1 MSSDEY
7 NENEEYETQD
17 ESYEP
22 DYEEEEEKP
31 RKGSRIVLII
41 AVLVLVGLNIFL
53 GINIYNQSQVLKG
66 KKAEIA
72 ALDSQKQLLI
82 QRVDSLRISLEEAKG
97 TVDMKDA
104 ELNNLIAELD
114 KYKEDLNGAESKIK
128 SLQSLATKARQY
140 DKYKAQAE
148 QSIAE
153 IEKLKEDLKTQTA
166 RADNAEIAQDT
177 LTQKLNELNQEKEK
191 LQNKVKKGSILGG
204 GIKKITSLKMKPG
217 SSKRKETTKASQV
230 NTVEVSYTIGEN
242 PIAERGTKT
251 VYIVIKKG
259 DQVLG
264 DASKIFE
271 ADGGKQMQYTLKE
284 DVKYEGKESKR
295 SPSLSL
301 TEELEPG
308 TYNVEVYM
316 DNKLF
321 SKDSFSLR

>member
-17 ESYEP
+17 GAYEP

-53 GINIYNQSQVLKG
+53 GINIYNQSQDLEV
-66 KKAEIA
+66 KKQEIA
-72 ALDSQKQLLI
+72 ELDAQKKLLI
-82 QRVDSLRISLEEAKG
+82 DRVDSLRMSLQEAKG
-97 TVDMKDA
+97 TIDMKDA
-104 ELNNLIAELD
+104 ELNDLIAELD
-114 KYKEDLNGAESKIK
+114 KYKKDLSGAESKIK
-128 SLQSLATKARQY
+128 SLQGLATKARQY

-153 IEKLKEDLKTQTA
+153 IQKLKEDLKTQTE

-191 LQNKVKKGSILGG
+191 LANKIKKGSVLGG
-204 GIKKITSLKMKPG
+204 GIKSITSLKVKSG
-217 SSKRKETTKASQV
+217 STKRKVTTKASQV
-230 NTVEVSYTIGEN
+230 NAVEVSYTIGEN
-242 PIAERGTKT
+242 PIAERGTKK

-264 DASKIFE
+264 DASKVFE
-271 ADGGKQMQYTLKE
+271 ADGKTMQYTMKE
-284 DVKYEGKESKR
+284 DVKYDGKENKR
-295 SPSLSL
+295 SPSLTL
-301 TEELEPG
+301 TEELDPG
-308 TYNVEVYM
+308 TYEVTVYL
-316 DNKLF
+316 DDKKF
-321 SKDSFSLR
+321 SSDSFTLR

>member
-7 NENEEYETQD
+7 NENEEYESQED
-17 ESYEP
+17 SYEP

-53 GINIYNQSQVLKG
+53 GINIYNQSQDLEV
-66 KKAEIA
+66 KKQEIA
-72 ALDSQKQLLI
+72 ALDSQKTVLI
-82 QRVDSLRISLEEAKG
+82 QRVDSLRISLQEAKG
-97 TVDMKDA
+97 TIDMKDA
-104 ELNNLIAELD
+104 ELNDLIAELD
-114 KYKEDLNGAESKIK
+114 KYKEDLSGAESKIK
-128 SLQSLATKARQY
+128 SLKSLASKALQY

-153 IEKLKEDLKTQTA
+153 VEKLKEDLKTQTV

-177 LTQKLNELNQEKEK
+177 LTQKLNQMNQEREK

-204 GIKKITSLKMKPG
+204 GIKSITSLKMKSG
-217 SSKRKETTKASQV
+217 SSKRKVTTKASQV
-230 NTVEVSYTIGEN
+230 NTVEVSYSIGGN

-251 VYIVIKKG
+251 VYIVIKQG
-259 DQVLG
+259 ENVLG

-271 ADGGKQMQYTLKE
+271 ADGKQMQYTLKE
-284 DVKYEGKESKR
+284 EVKYDGKESKR

-301 TEELEPG
+301 TDELAPG
-308 TYNVEVYM
+308 TYKVDVYI
-316 DNKLF
+316 DQKLF
-321 SKDSFSLR
+321 SSDSFTLR